1 MKLIKEKIV
10 IMINNVIFTEI
21 QLLKYV
27 MIIERKN
34 RKLAV
39 GKSVIQFL
47 NQDIIK
53 VNINNEKK
61 CVTLLDGM
69 RRTQNLFCDI
79 AAKGV

>member
-1 MKLIKEKIV
+1 
-10 IMINNVIFTEI
+10 MINNVIFTEI

-34 RKLAV
+34 RKLPV
-39 GKSVIQFL
+39 GKSIIQFL
-47 NQDIIK
+47 NQNMIK

-61 CVTLLDGM
+61 ICATLLDGM

>member
-1 MKLIKEKIV
+1 M
-10 IMINNVIFTEI
+10 IFTEI

-34 RKLAV
+34 RKLPV
-39 GKSVIQFL
+39 GKSIIQFL
-47 NQDIIK
+47 NQNMIK

-61 CVTLLDGM
+61 ICATLLDGM

>member
-1 MKLIKEKIV
+1 
-10 IMINNVIFTEI
+10 
-21 QLLKYV
+21 

-34 RKLAV
+34 RKLPV
-39 GKSVIQFL
+39 GKSIIQFL
-47 NQDIIK
+47 NQNMIK

-61 CVTLLDGM
+61 ICATLLDGM

>member
-1 MKLIKEKIV
+1 ML
-10 IMINNVIFTEI
+10 FEI

-34 RKLAV
+34 RKLPV
-39 GKSVIQFL
+39 GKSIIQFL
-47 NQDIIK
+47 NQNMIK

-61 CVTLLDGM
+61 ICATLLDGM